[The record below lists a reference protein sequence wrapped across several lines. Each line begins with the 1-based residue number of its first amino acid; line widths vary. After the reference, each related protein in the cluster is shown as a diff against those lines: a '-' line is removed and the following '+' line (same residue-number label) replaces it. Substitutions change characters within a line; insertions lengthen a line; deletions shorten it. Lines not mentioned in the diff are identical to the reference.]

1 MEGVRT
7 SVRHRWPDLP
17 SEAVAPS
24 ILRRFITGDRLTVA
38 QFELKKGGVVPRHSH
53 DQEQITCVL
62 RGALRFDIDGR
73 QVVVRQD
80 EVLQIPGGVE
90 HGVTVLEDAVVID
103 VFSPVRQDW
112 IDKTDD
118 YFRR

>member
-1 MEGVRT
+1 MSRT
-7 SVRHRWPDLP
+7 STRHRWPDVP

-24 ILRRFITGDRLTVA
+24 ILRRYVTGDRLTVA
-38 QFELKKGGVVPRHSH
+38 RFELKKDGVVPRHSH
-53 DQEQITCVL
+53 ANEQFTCVL

-103 VFSPVRQDW
+103 VFNPVRQDW